1 MKNKFTYLFFVLL
14 TVLVISCK
22 QNFQT
27 QMTMNTEKVDSL
39 KIGLSGSWGT
49 ANIDW
54 GNGTTIKSDDLW
66 SLPIYFKNNYS
77 DKKSHTITINGS
89 KLNTIKGLFCF
100 DNQITSLNVNNISK
114 LKTLDVL
121 KNRLKNI
128 DVRDNPELS
137 ELNCTWNQLKNLDVS
152 KNTLLENLSCE
163 NNQLK
168 SLDVSNN
175 TKLMSVFLRSNQLN
189 DKQLNLF
196 FETLH
201 NNKIFEKTIFIGGN
215 PGTEKCDISI
225 ATNKGW
231 IVDTES
237 VEFE

>member
-1 MKNKFTYLFFVLL
+1 
-14 TVLVISCK
+14 
-22 QNFQT
+22 
-27 QMTMNTEKVDSL
+27 MNTEKVDSL